1 MSYFSKEISDV
12 FNELGC
18 DKNGLESKNIEK
30 LHEKYGY
37 NSLEEKEKATG
48 LQIFF
53 EQFKDFLVIILIC
66 SYLYLPIR

>member
-30 LHEKYGY
+30 LTMAVNRSKRVKIFSNFYG
-37 NSLEEKEKATG
+37 
-48 LQIFF
+48 
-53 EQFKDFLVIILIC
+53 V
-66 SYLYLPIR
+66 